1 MASQKRKADALSIAT
16 ATADA
21 PGTPQPILLKDSDK
35 PIALLEYN
43 NRGEAWWTPQGS
55 KRTRRPPKQLYY
67 DGRFATVDSLLNESP
82 VAAAASAIR

>member
-35 PIALLEYN
+35 LKALRGYN
-43 NRGEAWWTPQGS
+43 KQGEVWWTPQGEKQS
-55 KRTRRPPKQLYY
+55 RRPPKQLCY
-67 DGRFATVDSLLNESP
+67 DGTFKIVDSPLNKSP
-82 VAAAASAIR
+82 IAAAASSAI